1 MPPVLDPEGM
11 HLASLRRLAGFEGA
25 SVLEVGCG
33 DGRLTA
39 GLAEEAARVLAFDP
53 DAQAVAN
60 ARSRLAAELDERVT
74 FRVGSAREI
83 EIPRTQ
89 YDIVVFSWSL

>member
-1 MPPVLDPEGM
+1 M
-11 HLASLRRLAGFEGA
+11 

-33 DGRLTA
+33 EGRLTA
-39 GLAEEAARVLAFDP
+39 GLAEEAASVFAFDP
-53 DAQAVAN
+53 DAQAVAT
-60 ARSRLAAELDERVT
+60 ARGQLAAELAERVT
-74 FRVGSAREI
+74 FRVGAARQI

>member
-1 MPPVLDPEGM
+1 MPPSSIRKASTSTRFVS
-11 HLASLRRLAGFEGA
+11 LADFSGA
-25 SVLEVGCG
+25 SVIEVGCG

-39 GLAEEAARVLAFDP
+39 GLAEEAASVFAFDS
-53 DAQAVAN
+53 DAEAVATAQAQ
-60 ARSRLAAELDERVT
+60 LAEHDECVT
-74 FRVGSAREI
+74 FQVGSARQI

>member
-1 MPPVLDPEGM
+1 VPPVLDPEGV
-11 HLASLRRLAGFEGA
+11 HLASLRRLADFTGA
-25 SVLEVGCG
+25 SVIEVGCG
-33 DGRLTA
+33 DGRLTT
-39 GLAEEAARVLAFDP
+39 GLAEEAASVFAFDP
-53 DAQAVAN
+53 EGDDVA
-60 ARSRLAAELDERVT
+60 AAKARLAKEVTERVT

>member
-1 MPPVLDPEGM
+1 MPPVLDPEGA
-11 HLASLRRLAGFEGA
+11 HLASLRRIADFGGA
-25 SVLEVGCG
+25 SVIEVGCG

-39 GLAEEAARVLAFDP
+39 GLAEEAANIFAFDP
-53 DAQAVAN
+53 DGTDVAA
-60 ARSRLAAELDERVT
+60 ARARLAAGLAARVT

-89 YDIVVFSWSL
+89 FDIVVFSWSL